1 MLFENIFSLVYSY
14 VNYQFGDKM
23 RTKNEEWLPLDVAAE
38 QFGYAHKESLSRR
51 LRQLRNQKLVIDI
64 GRPPSGYQATEPSE
78 LARIVV
84 MWPNPKTALLHADAP
99 RNLLGAR
106 RGRPPISRR

>member
-38 QFGYAHKESLSRR
+38 RFGYAHKESLSRR
-51 LRQLRNQKLVIDI
+51 LRQLRRENLVIDT
-64 GRPPSGYQATEPSE
+64 GRPPANYRDLEPSE
-78 LARIVV
+78 SARIVL
-84 MWPNPKTALLHADAP
+84 MWPNPKTALLRADAP
-99 RNLLGAR
+99 RELLSAR